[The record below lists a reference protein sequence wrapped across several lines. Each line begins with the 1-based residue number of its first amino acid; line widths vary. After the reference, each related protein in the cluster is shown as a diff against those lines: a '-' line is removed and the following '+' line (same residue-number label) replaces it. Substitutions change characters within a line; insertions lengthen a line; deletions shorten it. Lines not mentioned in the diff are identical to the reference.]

1 MRYFAAILILLAV
14 ALSGYEASAQPF
26 PRGNGGQ
33 QMQSLNSILGNIRR
47 QYPGQLSD
55 VQGPNN
61 GRYLIKWLTPD
72 GQVLLLDVDA
82 RSGRVIGVRGGGN
95 FRRQNFGPAPAFLPQ
110 RGRSGNDR
118 LERGPVDRTVDRPI
132 ERFDNRSNRWNR

>member
-14 ALSGYEASAQPF
+14 ALSGYDASAQPF

-33 QMQSLNSILGNIRR
+33 QMQSLNSILGNIRA

-55 VQGPNN
+55 VQGPTN

-82 RSGRVIGVRGGGN
+82 RSGRVMGVRGGGN

-110 RGRSGNDR
+110 RSRSRDDR
-118 LERGPVDRTVDRPI
+118 LERGPVDRPV
-132 ERFDNRSNRWNR
+132 ERFNNRNNRWNR

>member
-33 QMQSLNSILGNIRR
+33 QMQSLNNILSNIRR

-55 VQGPNN
+55 VQGPMN

-72 GQVLLLDVDA
+72 GQVLELDVDA
-82 RSGRVIGVRGGGN
+82 RSGRVIGVRGDRN
-95 FRRQNFGPAPAFLPQ
+95 FRRQNYGPAPAFLPQ
-110 RGRSGNDR
+110 RGRSRNDR
-118 LERGPVDRTVDRPI
+118 LERGPVDRTN
-132 ERFDNRSNRWNR
+132 NRSDRWIR

>member
-14 ALSGYEASAQPF
+14 ALSGFDASAQPL

-33 QMQSLNSILGNIRR
+33 QMQPLNSILGNIRR
-47 QYPGQLSD
+47 EYPGQLSD
-55 VQGPNN
+55 VEGPRN

-72 GQVLLLDVDA
+72 GQVLELDVDA
-82 RSGRVIGVRGGGN
+82 RTGRVIGVRGGGN

-110 RGRSGNDR
+110 RQPRNQR
-118 LERGPVDRTVDRPI
+118 FELGPYDRTHS
-132 ERFDNRSNRWNR
+132 RSNRWNR